1 MRLRLTRLLTLV
13 VSIAMIALFGGITAS
28 TVNAEPPPSPGGQKT
43 VAVTGIDKATGQQV
57 FTGEFTAN
65 TAQPDSSA
73 PKGIAL
79 AGELTGQL
87 MPPQAQGPKP
97 GQGPGAPGNP
107 GQGNVKQQVNMPV
120 ADIQV
125 PQEGQNQPSAFS
137 PGNGQDGQIRFASQ
151 QAVCNVLDL
160 TLGPLDLNLL
170 GLEVHLN
177 QVHLVINANPAG
189 GILGQLLCALAGGLP
204 GLPGTLNTIIGLLNQ
219 ILAALGGL

>member
-1 MRLRLTRLLTLV
+1 MRSRLKELLILA
-13 VSIAMIALFGGITAS
+13 VSLAMIALFGCVTGGTA
-28 TVNAEPPPSPGGQKT
+28 TAAPPQSSGQKT

-57 FTGEFTAN
+57 FTGEFTPS
-65 TAQPDSSA
+65 TAQADPSA

-107 GQGNVKQQVNMPV
+107 GKGNVKQQIAMPV
-120 ADIQV
+120 ADIQF
-125 PQEGQNQPSAFS
+125 PQTTNQPSAWS
-137 PGNGQDGQIRFASQ
+137 PGNGQGGEVRFASQ

-189 GILGQLLCALAGGLP
+189 GLLGQLLCSLAGGLSGP
-204 GLPGTLNTIIGLLNQ
+204 LDTIIGLLNQ
-219 ILAALGGL
+219 ILAAL

>member
-1 MRLRLTRLLTLV
+1 V
-13 VSIAMIALFGGITAS
+13 VSVAMIALFGGVTAGIA
-28 TVNAEPPPSPGGQKT
+28 TAAPPPAPGGQKT
-43 VAVTGIDKATGQQV
+43 VAVTGIDKATGEQV

-65 TAQPDSSA
+65 TAQPDPSA

-107 GQGNVKQQVNMPV
+107 GQGNVKQQIAMPI
-120 ADIQV
+120 ADIQF
-125 PQEGQNQPSAFS
+125 PQDQNQPSAWS
-137 PGNGQDGQIRFASQ
+137 GNGRDGEVHFASQ

-189 GILGQLLCALAGGLP
+189 GLLGQLLCSLAGGLNGP
-204 GLPGTLNTIIGLLNQ
+204 LGTIIGLLNQ

>member
-1 MRLRLTRLLTLV
+1 MRFRLRRLLTLV
-13 VSIAMIALFGGITAS
+13 ISVAMIALFGGVTAGIA
-28 TVNAEPPPSPGGQKT
+28 TAAPPPSSGGQKT
-43 VAVTGIDKATGQQV
+43 VAVTGVDKATGEQV

-65 TAQPDSSA
+65 TAQSDPSA

-87 MPPQAQGPKP
+87 MPPQAQGPKS

-107 GQGNVKQQVNMPV
+107 GQGNVKQQIAMPV
-120 ADIQV
+120 ADIQF
-125 PQEGQNQPSAFS
+125 PQTQNEPSAWS
-137 PGNGQDGQIRFASQ
+137 PGNGQDGQVRFASQ

-189 GILGQLLCALAGGLP
+189 GLLGQLLCSLAGGLSGP
-204 GLPGTLNTIIGLLNQ
+204 LDTIIGLLNQ